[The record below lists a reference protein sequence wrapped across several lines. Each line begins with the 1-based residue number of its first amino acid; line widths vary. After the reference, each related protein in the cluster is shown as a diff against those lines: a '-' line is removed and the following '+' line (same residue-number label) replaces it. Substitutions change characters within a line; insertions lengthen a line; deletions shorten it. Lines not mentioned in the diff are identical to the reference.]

1 MSPSKVST
9 SYETRTFPCFRR
21 IFVELIFSE
30 HNTEIF
36 KRTRKRG
43 KSHFH
48 DPKRAHKMS
57 NTRKNTIFLSVR
69 NIQIIYIDIAKQQ
82 SSYIMY
88 EILFTLSFRTICIAK
103 LDAQRTKVECPEDN
117 IFPLDSVSQ
126 HTGALARERRG
137 VD

>member
-9 SYETRTFPCFRR
+9 SYETRTFPCFQR

-43 KSHFH
+43 GGATFMTQKEH
-48 DPKRAHKMS
+48 
-57 NTRKNTIFLSVR
+57 TRGRTPYFSQSEIYNS
-69 NIQIIYIDIAKQQ
+69 YIDITKRQ

-103 LDAQRTKVECPEDN
+103 LDAQRTKVECPEEN
-117 IFPLDSVSQ
+117 IFPLDSLSQ
-126 HTGALARERRG
+126 HTGAFARERRG